1 LAGRHFNEQ
10 DIVGKPWRVIVS
22 RRLAN
27 LLWPGQDPIGRT
39 AILWKG
45 QGDNHA
51 EIIGVVGDMR
61 ERGLDNDPTLA
72 VYFPAYGGLD
82 GTTHQLIIHTR
93 SDPEQFN
100 ATLRA
105 IVNGIDPTLP
115 ISNVQTLERI
125 VSNSLGARRFTM
137 LLLFTFAAVA
147 LILALAGVYGI
158 VAYSVARRTSEV
170 GVRLALGAKPR
181 DVLSLIVRQGMR
193 PVGVGLLFG
202 LFAVWWLSRFM
213 TTLLFEIKAGD
224 PLTYGASLTGL
235 ALVAI
240 AACYVPARRVLRV
253 DPVIALRSE

>member
-1 LAGRHFNEQ
+1 MSRTSSENRGGRSSAG
-10 DIVGKPWRVIVS
+10 D
-22 RRLAN
+22 L
-27 LLWPGQDPIGRT
+27 RT
-39 AILWKG
+39 CSGPARIRSAAQAILWKG
-45 QGDNHA
+45 QGDRHT

-61 ERGLDNDPTLA
+61 ERGLDTDPTLA

-93 SDPEQFN
+93 SDPKDFS

-105 IVNGIDPTLP
+105 IVSGIDPTLP
-115 ISNVQTLERI
+115 ISNVLTLRTEF
-125 VSNSLGARRFTM
+125 VSNSVGARRFTM

-158 VAYSVARRTSEV
+158 VTYSVARRIPEV

-193 PVGVGLLFG
+193 PVGVGIVFG
-202 LFAVWWLSRFM
+202 VLAVLWLSRFM
-213 TTLLFEIKAGD
+213 SSLLFGVKAGD
-224 PLTYGASLTGL
+224 PLTYVAALTGL
-235 ALVAI
+235 ALIAV